1 MEEYHLHILL
11 PSRTF
16 AHLVNFLFIYYP
28 IINFQTV
35 QQNKKTTENVSIDEF
50 DTAYSLDSMFRQNGV
65 KIEVSRFDGQRWDRE
80 AVKEDKRKR
89 ERERGRARKK
99 TSSFGS
105 IEALW
110 AINNAECWAPISQVD
125 SVPARTFYS
134 DLVYKERKRERER
147 NSSSIGQYLRV
158 SRSTMAN
165 GLVWALV
172 VFTVTP
178 WRRGVESEGVWENAY
193 RCDYARFGR
202 GRLHNLLTSMEN
214 KSSPRN
220 HLPFQLW
227 NFLPFYPDRRKYKQ
241 IVDHLGTI
249 DVVA

>member
-1 MEEYHLHILL
+1 MRQR
-11 PSRTF
+11 SRERR
-16 AHLVNFLFIYYP
+16 
-28 IINFQTV
+28 QT
-35 QQNKKTTENVSIDEF
+35 
-50 DTAYSLDSMFRQNGV
+50 
-65 KIEVSRFDGQRWDRE
+65 IERE
-80 AVKEDKRKR
+80 GRRKR
-89 ERERGRARKK
+89 

-110 AINNAECWAPISQVD
+110 AINNAECWAPISQVN
-125 SVPARTFYS
+125 SVHARTFYS
-134 DLVYKERKRERER
+134 DLEYKKRKRERER

-178 WRRGVESEGVWENAY
+178 WRRGAESEGVWENAY

-220 HLPFQLW
+220 HLPFQRW

-249 DVVA
+249 DGVA